1 VIAINTNV
9 LIRLLVNDD
18 EAQGS
23 RARAAFEAE
32 DIWIGKTVLLE
43 TFWVLR
49 SAYEFDDTVIA
60 HAIEGALGLNDCQV
74 GGAAACSRG
83 TLLYYPSTLSIPRRR
98 RCPDWA

>member
-1 VIAINTNV
+1 VIVINTNV

-43 TFWVLR
+43 MFWVLR
-49 SAYEFDDTVIA
+49 SAYEFDDT
-60 HAIEGALGLNDCQV
+60 
-74 GGAAACSRG
+74 
-83 TLLYYPSTLSIPRRR
+83 
-98 RCPDWA
+98 